1 VLLTYKRILERRVL
15 KRKLIFKVEPRRNV
29 FYFAAPELIIT
40 PVRILRGKNSTELRI
55 RNMKKKKIKQV
66 VRKKMKEQTEDGD
79 EVEVM

>member
-1 VLLTYKRILERRVL
+1 
-15 KRKLIFKVEPRRNV
+15 
-29 FYFAAPELIIT
+29 
-40 PVRILRGKNSTELRI
+40 LRI